1 MAGRID
7 PFEALEEYYV
17 SLDCKSSPRTEI
29 EIPTV
34 AGGTVATLIAWIII
48 AVGSRWP
55 ADYLKSSDRTD
66 MPIAALVS
74 STQDDQ

>member
-17 SLDCKSSPRTEI
+17 SLDCEIRPRTEI
-29 EIPTV
+29 ELPTL
-34 AGGTVATLIAWIII
+34 AGGTLATLIAWIII

-55 ADYLKSSDRTD
+55 TDLLKASDQTE
-66 MPIAALVS
+66 MTIATLIPS
-74 STQDDQ
+74 PHDDE